1 MQPLNPRQQTILE
14 RLRVQQYLQIDVLA
28 EQMAVTPQTI
38 RRDINDL
45 CDKGLARRHHGGVGL
60 PAGLHNTTLLEREHS
75 EAEAKL
81 LLAERVARH
90 IPNSSSLFLGVGS
103 TMVFVA
109 QALRQHRDLR
119 IITNNLAV
127 ARVLCDSPDIEV
139 LVAGGSLRHSDQ
151 DVVGSATIGWLNQF
165 RADVALIGCGGI
177 DLDYGVMD
185 FTPEEAE
192 ISRVMSANASETLL
206 AFDHSKWTRRAL
218 VKVFPLTRVDL
229 IATNELSR
237 DRAAR
242 LAEARIHILTPDD
255 ES

>member
-1 MQPLNPRQQTILE
+1 MQPLNTRQQAILE
-14 RLRVQQYLQIDVLA
+14 RLRAQQYLLIEELA
-28 EQMAVTPQTI
+28 EQLLVTPQTI

-81 LLAERVARH
+81 ALADVVARH
-90 IPNSSSLFLGVGS
+90 VPNSSSLFLGVGS

-127 ARVLCDSPDIEV
+127 ARVLCDSSDIEV
-139 LVAGGSLRHSDQ
+139 LVAGGSLRHNDQ

-177 DLDYGVMD
+177 DLDFGVMD

-192 ISRVMSANASETLL
+192 ISRVMAANASETLL

-218 VKVFPLTRVDL
+218 VKVCPLAQIDL
-229 IATNELSR
+229 IATNRLTLAQQE
-237 DRAAR
+237 R
-242 LAEARIHILTPDD
+242 LAEARIHTLTPD
-255 ES
+255 